1 MYNIYNSDG
10 FSRQR
15 TIMRKLL
22 TRGVTRKG
30 TRGTPSRVTQKELK
44 SKKAHIETSGTS
56 KEAVMEGGPK
66 CTNLIEATMYDTMPV
81 HYTSMVSEEFKWV
94 VNEK

>member
-30 TRGTPSRVTQKELK
+30 TRGTPSCVTQGKLK
-44 SKKAHIETSGTS
+44 SKKAYI
-56 KEAVMEGGPK
+56 
-66 CTNLIEATMYDTMPV
+66 DTKV
-81 HYTSMVSEEFKWV
+81 T
-94 VNEK
+94 EK